1 MLPPDPRCSLFFIV
15 SYTRFLDTQRARICS
30 LKTSSRRRI
39 DVSLLVTASAEIAGQ
54 GLLAAIEACGLFPVR
69 HLETVYGAVAHVDVQ
84 DGQANS
90 LAGLVSDLSVSV
102 IPAESR
108 SGKELQELFKTVA
121 GKHAWDLH

>member
-1 MLPPDPRCSLFFIV
+1 MSRFF
-15 SYTRFLDTQRARICS
+15 
-30 LKTSSRRRI
+30 
-39 DVSLLVTASAEIAGQ
+39 VTATAQLAGQ

-69 HLETVYGAVAHVDVQ
+69 HVETVYGAVAYVDVQ

-108 SGKELQELFKTVA
+108 SGRELQQLFEILA
-121 GKHAWDLH
+121 GKHAQDLH